1 MRAHQKRRAATRAG
15 ERRIRLLRIRALL
28 AGGLVLGTGA
38 TSTLASWNDAEYAN
52 GTFTA
57 ARFGIE
63 GSLDGTNYSKHAS
76 TGAAALSFSP
86 AVTGLFP
93 GSTSYAAFAVRATT
107 GSVAGHVQVSA
118 GTATGGLSDLRYG
131 VRTVSSMG
139 QCSAA
144 GYAGGGAVIPD
155 GSTLGTSAAGSQTLA
170 ADRTPVYYCF
180 ALSLPVGASNG
191 MQGLAIAQ
199 TWQLV
204 ATSG

>member
-1 MRAHQKRRAATRAG
+1 MLTRRGRRAAPRAG
-15 ERRIRLLRIRALL
+15 GRRIRLLRIRALL

-57 ARFGIE
+57 ARFGVE
-63 GSLDGTNYSKHAS
+63 GSLDGTNYSKHTS
-76 TGAAALSFSP
+76 SNAAALSFSP

-93 GSTSYAAFAVRATT
+93 GNTSYAAFAVRATS
-107 GSVAGHVQVSA
+107 GSIAGHVQISA
-118 GTATGGLSDLRYG
+118 GTPTGALSDLRYG
-131 VRTVSSMG
+131 VRTVSGMG
-139 QCSAA
+139 QCNAA
-144 GYAGGGAVIPD
+144 SYAGGGAVIPD
-155 GSTLGTSAAGSQTLA
+155 GSTLGTSAAVSQTLA

-180 ALSLPVGASNG
+180 AISLPVGASNG
-191 MQGLAIAQ
+191 MQGQAIAQ

>member
-1 MRAHQKRRAATRAG
+1 MRAHRTRRAALRAG

-57 ARFGIE
+57 AKFGVE
-63 GSLDGTNYSKHAS
+63 GSLDGSTYSKHTS
-76 TGAAALSFSP
+76 SSAAALSFSP

-93 GSTSYAAFAVRATT
+93 GGTSYAAFAVRATS
-107 GSVAGHVQVSA
+107 GSIAGHVQISA
-118 GTATGGLSDLRYG
+118 GTPTGALTDLRYG
-131 VRTVSSMG
+131 VRTAGAMG
-139 QCSAA
+139 QCNATNYPSGA
-144 GYAGGGAVIPD
+144 AVIPD
-155 GSTLGTSAAGSQTLA
+155 GSTLGTSAAGSQALL

-180 ALSLPVGASNG
+180 AISLPVGASNG

>member
-1 MRAHQKRRAATRAG
+1 MRASGGRRVGRPVG

-28 AGGLVLGTGA
+28 AGGLVLGTGP

-63 GSLDGTNYSKHAS
+63 GSLDGTNYSEHTS
-76 TGAAALSFSP
+76 TSAAALSFSP

-93 GSTSYAAFAVRATT
+93 GGTSYAAFAVRATS
-107 GSVAGHVQVSA
+107 GSVAGRVLVSA
-118 GTATGGLSDLRYG
+118 GTPSGGLSDLRYG
-131 VRTVSSMG
+131 VRTVGAMG
-139 QCSAA
+139 QCNA
-144 GYAGGGAVIPD
+144 GSYASGASVIPD
-155 GSTLGTSAAGSQTLA
+155 GSTLGTSAAVSQMLA

-180 ALSLPVGASNG
+180 AISLPVGASNG
-191 MQGLAIAQ
+191 MQGLAISQ

>member
-1 MRAHQKRRAATRAG
+1 M
-15 ERRIRLLRIRALL
+15 
-28 AGGLVLGTGA
+28 LGTGA

-63 GSLDGTNYSKHAS
+63 GSLDGTNYAKHTS
-76 TGAAALSFSP
+76 TSAAALSFSP

-93 GSTSYAAFAVRATT
+93 GGTSYAAFAVRATS
-107 GSVAGHVQVSA
+107 GSIAGHVLVSA
-118 GTATGGLSDLRYG
+118 GTPSGGLSDLRYG
-131 VRTVSSMG
+131 VRTVSAMG
-139 QCSAA
+139 QCSAT
-144 GYAGGGAVIPD
+144 GYAGGASVIPD
-155 GSTLGTSAAGSQTLA
+155 GSTLGTSAVVSQTLA

-180 ALSLPVGASNG
+180 AISLPVAASNG
-191 MQGLAIAQ
+191 MQGLALSQ